1 MHKITMKIFLVL
13 KNFIKIMVLF
23 GMETLCLLFAIIRCF
38 FKVKRFLEISS
49 FPHEEFHFF
58 PRSSRGI
65 ENRGKYDMYAVTILL
80 S

>member
-1 MHKITMKIFLVL
+1 MHENTIKKFLVV
-13 KNFIKIMVLF
+13 KNFTKNLVLF

-65 ENRGKYDMYAVTILL
+65 ENRGKYDM
-80 S
+80 

>member
-1 MHKITMKIFLVL
+1 MHKNTMKIVLVV
-13 KNFIKIMVLF
+13 KTFTKILVLF

-49 FPHEEFHFF
+49 FPCEEFHFF

-65 ENRGKYDMYAVTILL
+65 ENRENNDA
-80 S
+80 

>member
-1 MHKITMKIFLVL
+1 MHENTIKKFLVV
-13 KNFIKIMVLF
+13 KNFTKNLVLF

-58 PRSSRGI
+58 LVPHEELKTE
-65 ENRGKYDMYAVTILL
+65 ENTTCIAD
-80 S
+80 